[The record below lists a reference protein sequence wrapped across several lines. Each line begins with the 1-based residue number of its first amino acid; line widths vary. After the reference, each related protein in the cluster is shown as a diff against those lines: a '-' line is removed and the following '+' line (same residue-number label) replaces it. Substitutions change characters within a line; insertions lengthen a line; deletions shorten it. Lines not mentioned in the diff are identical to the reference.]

1 MTTSVFKR
9 VDYTLD
15 QLLAGISL
23 GTIGLPDI
31 QRPFIWKPVRVRD
44 LFDSLYQGYP
54 VGHLLLWANPGAEGT
69 KEVGADDK
77 PKAPDLLILDGQQRL
92 TSLYSV
98 MRGKEICDS
107 DYRTYRLQIAFNP
120 LTQVFAVPDAAIRRD
135 PEYIADITRLWTSGE
150 GGFAF
155 TTKFLASLAK
165 SREVSPEEQMVIP
178 ENISRLTALEKYPFI
193 ALELAGT
200 LEEEKA
206 AEVFVRINSAG
217 VTLKQ
222 ADFILTLMSVFQDK
236 LRIQLEE
243 FSKSAKQPSAVGP
256 SPFNYFIQP
265 SPDQLL
271 RVAVGVAFL
280 RGQLKHVYTMLRGK
294 DMDTGESS
302 PEIRDQQFARLA
314 KAQEQVLDLTTWLSY
329 HKALM
334 AAGYASG
341 DLISSENAMLYTYA
355 LFILGKNRFD
365 VDHTTL
371 RRTIARWFFMS
382 SLTGRY
388 TNSPESAIEEDL
400 TKLRNKTTA
409 DEFVGVLDDEI
420 VAALT
425 SDYWMITLPNDL
437 ATSGARSPS
446 LFAYYAALRL
456 LKAQVLFSTLTVS
469 DLLDPAIKGK
479 KSAVDRHHLFPR
491 AYLKT
496 INVEELQRINQIAN
510 FTLVEW
516 EDNIEISDDPPESYV
531 PEYERRFIKTHGSE
545 ALATQYAAHAL
556 PENWWKLDYEAFLTE
571 RRARMASV
579 IREAFEK
586 L

>member
-9 VDYTLD
+9 IDYTLD
-15 QLLAGISL
+15 LLLAGLSL

-44 LFDSLYQGYP
+44 LFDSMYQGYP
-54 VGHLLLWANPGAEGT
+54 VGHLLLWANSNAEGT
-69 KEVGADDK
+69 REVGSDDK
-77 PKAPDLLILDGQQRL
+77 PKSPDLLILDGQQRL

-107 DYRTYRLQIAFNP
+107 EYRTYRLKIAFNP
-120 LTQVFAVPDAAIRRD
+120 LTETFAVPDAAIRRD

-150 GGFAF
+150 GAFAF
-155 TTKFLASLAK
+155 TTNFLDSLATH
-165 SREVSPEEQMVIP
+165 RDLNAGDRRRIA
-178 ENISRLTALEKYPFI
+178 ENISRLEALEKYPFI
-193 ALELAGT
+193 GLELAAS
-200 LEEEKA
+200 LEEERA
-206 AEVFVRINSAG
+206 AEVFVRTNSEG

-236 LRIQLEE
+236 LRMQLEE
-243 FSKSAKQPSAVGP
+243 FSKSAKQPSATGP

-280 RGQLKHVYTMLRGK
+280 RGRLKHVYTMLRGK
-294 DMDTGESS
+294 DMETGESS
-302 PEIRDQQFARLA
+302 PAIRDQQFDQLA
-314 KAQEQVLDLTTWLSY
+314 NAQDQVLDLTTWSSY

-341 DLISSENAMLYTYA
+341 DLISSENAILYSYV
-355 LFILGKNRFD
+355 LFILGKNHFD
-365 VDHTTL
+365 IDHATL
-371 RRTIARWFFMS
+371 RRAIARWFFMS

-409 DEFVGVLDDEI
+409 TEFLDMLDDEI
-420 VAALT
+420 AAALT
-425 SDYWMITLPNDL
+425 SDYWTITLPNEL
-437 ATSGARSPS
+437 ATSAARAPS

-456 LKAQVLFSTLTVS
+456 LDAPVLFSTLTIRE
-469 DLLDPAIKGK
+469 LLDPTIKGK
-479 KSAVDRHHLFPR
+479 KAAVDRHHLFPR
-491 AYLKT
+491 AYLKA
-496 INVEELQRINQIAN
+496 IGVEELRSVNQIAN

-516 EDNIEISDDPPESYV
+516 ADNIEISDRPPAVYA
-531 PEYERRFIKTHGSE
+531 PEHERRFIEAHGVD
-545 ALATQYAAHAL
+545 ALNAQYVAHAL
-556 PENWWKLDYEAFLTE
+556 PHDWWTLDYETFLCE
-571 RRARMASV
+571 RRSRMAAV
-579 IREAFEK
+579 IHRAFER